1 MRMIPYTRGRLA
13 RVHPWPE
20 FEPGFSDLIRS
31 FWGEGESEALWTPQM
46 DVHENKDAYT
56 VRLDL
61 PGLDKKDIQ
70 VSVEDSVL
78 TVRGQRRG
86 QSEDKDEKGT
96 WHRIE
101 RYSGSFERS
110 LRLGA
115 GVDASAVKADYKD
128 GVLSVRIPKKV
139 AAKPKTI
146 NNG

>member
-1 MRMIPYTRGRLA
+1 MRMIPSPRGQLTRVQR
-13 RVHPWPE
+13 WPDYESE
-20 FEPGFSDLIRS
+20 FRDLFRS
-31 FWGEGESEALWTPQM
+31 FWGEGETENLWTPQM

-78 TVRGQRRG
+78 TVRGQRTS

-96 WHRIE
+96 WHRLE
-101 RYSGSFERS
+101 RFSGSFERS
-110 LRLGA
+110 LRLGS
-115 GVDASAVKADYKD
+115 GVDANAVKADYKD
-128 GVLSVRIPKKV
+128 GVLSISVPKKE

-146 NNG
+146 NIG